1 MKNISLRHK
10 VKKILFS
17 FFIVCTA
24 NFVSAQQINFPKDSV
39 KTGNQYTAFYTA
51 NQSAKKKQLIIAIQG
66 CYSDGNTFTNET
78 MPFAKQVNAALVSIE
93 NKQKAFLNT
102 AAIKAIIEKAET
114 ENQAKYENIYFL
126 GFSCNGASGIAYGL
140 EYDIRFKGIIA
151 FMPALDRVPF
161 SYYEFKKDFPPVV
174 IITGS
179 KDFAYNAC
187 KTMADILVKYNRRKI
202 LLIDIPGAPH
212 DFNIAEKEA
221 ALTKAYQ
228 FINKK

>member
-1 MKNISLRHK
+1 MKNYLM
-10 VKKILFS
+10 LLYTL
-17 FFIVCTA
+17 CMA
-24 NFVSAQQINFPKDSV
+24 NFAFAQLTSFPKDSV

-51 NQSAKKKQLIIAIQG
+51 NQSAKTNQLIVAIQG
-66 CYSDGNTFTNET
+66 CYSDGNTFANET
-78 MPFAKQVNAALVSIE
+78 MPFAQQVNATLVSIE
-93 NKQKAFLNT
+93 NKQKTFLNT
-102 AAIKAIIEKAET
+102 VALKAIIEKAEI

-179 KDFAYNAC
+179 KDFAYNAS

-202 LLIDIPGAPH
+202 LLIDVPGAPH

>member
-1 MKNISLRHK
+1 MKYLIQDKMKNYLM
-10 VKKILFS
+10 LLYTL
-17 FFIVCTA
+17 CMA
-24 NFVSAQQINFPKDSV
+24 NFAFAQLTSFPKDSV
-39 KTGNQYTAFYTA
+39 KTGNQHTVFYTA
-51 NQSAKKKQLIIAIQG
+51 NQSAKTNQLIVAIQG
-66 CYSDGNTFTNET
+66 CYSDGNTFANET
-78 MPFAKQVNAALVSIE
+78 MPFAQQVNATVISIE
-93 NKQKAFLNT
+93 NKQKTFLNT
-102 AAIKAIIEKAET
+102 AALKAIIEKAEI

-179 KDFAYNAC
+179 KDFAYNAS

-202 LLIDIPGAPH
+202 LLIDIPDAPH